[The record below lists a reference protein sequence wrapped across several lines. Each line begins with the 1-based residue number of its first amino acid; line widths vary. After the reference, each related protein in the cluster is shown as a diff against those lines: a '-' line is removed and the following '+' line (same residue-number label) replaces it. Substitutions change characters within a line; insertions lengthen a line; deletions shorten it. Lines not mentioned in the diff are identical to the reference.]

1 MPNINRYMFYYKNMY
16 IFYKDLKFLN
26 NIGFSH
32 VLQHDVHFDIYQ
44 SSFWPSHWRDAPQCD
59 VACRKIEK
67 LFFFQNTNH
76 IF

>member
-1 MPNINRYMFYYKNMY
+1 M
-16 IFYKDLKFLN
+16 KFLN

-67 LFFFQNTNH
+67 LFFFPKYKSHLLVLNRENDCK
-76 IF
+76 IFGHQDCKD